1 MGMRY
6 KNDIHQTFYM
16 DLTDREDL
24 EEYLPTGLSVD
35 DEGDMILLKQFIDWY
50 GDKYI
55 RPNSFED
62 KWDHFIDIKSS
73 ECEEKTEVKTFIVKN
88 VTSHYTKD
96 ELIKKFP
103 KLSNPTV
110 MKEFT
115 SRKMFGEVCG
125 DTMYVETSGILDDD
139 KWEMFYSL
147 SEKNDPWITELFNYD
162 EGILEK
168 EVDILDL
175 EVKQKQNTKVL
186 NKWTK

>member
-1 MGMRY
+1 MRY

-73 ECEEKTEVKTFIVKN
+73 ECEEKTEVKNFVMMSMN
-88 VTSHYTKD
+88 YTYSRD
-96 ELIKKFP
+96 DMIKRFP
-103 KLSNPTV
+103 KLSNPKV
-110 MKEFT
+110 MKELI
-115 SRKMFGEVCG
+115 KIGNVCG
-125 DTMYVETSGILDDD
+125 DKIYLNNNFETDE
-139 KWEMFYSL
+139 KWDLFCG
-147 SEKNDPWITELFNYD
+147 NGDDPWITELFDYD
-162 EGILEK
+162 EDKLEK
-168 EVDILDL
+168 EIDDIDL
-175 EVKQKQNTKVL
+175 KVKQEQNTKVL